1 MKLTKKQLFNK
12 VETIAKEVKKEL
24 RDQGYVV
31 PVKERDGS
39 INFDG
44 VKVRKVKD
52 TFYAVYDRKNRL
64 LVKELNSL
72 QSAIILA
79 NKVALGKPLD
89 DAIIEADRK
98 YGFQSFKLEIAE
110 SRLKKAP
117 LHSEAWFYYDMR
129 RQTAK
134 EHVKQHLEVIQRS
147 YKKLSN
153 LR

>member
-1 MKLTKKQLFNK
+1 MKLNKKQLFNK
-12 VETIAKEVKKEL
+12 VETIAKQVKEELKKEGL
-24 RDQGYVV
+24 IV
-31 PVKERDGS
+31 PVKERDGT

-44 VKVRKVKD
+44 VRVRKVKN

-64 LVKELNSL
+64 LVDELNSV
-72 QSAIILA
+72 QTAVVLA
-79 NKVALGKPLD
+79 NRVATGRPLD
-89 DAIIEADRK
+89 DKLIEADRK

-110 SRLKKAP
+110 TRLKKVP

-134 EHVKQHLEVIQRS
+134 EHTKKYLEVIQLS
-147 YKKLSN
+147 YKKLAN